1 MKNNF
6 IKYFG
11 LSLFSLVLFVGCSL
25 DTDNPNNLVEEDLDI
40 RAFGPMVNGLEA
52 VVVRAY
58 GNILAPYSTASD
70 EMVWSGSRD
79 AWQQL
84 NFGNID
90 NINNEFTDAAFFYVA
105 EARYW
110 SDAVIALGLE
120 YSATNAWSTINE
132 KDMARAYMYSA
143 ITYMFI
149 ADMFDDFVI
158 GSAKTVAAPAVGPSG
173 MVSLYDQAVSYI
185 DAGLALNSG
194 LTGELKALK
203 ARALFTKGVWGKTN
217 PVNTASPL
225 VSSAAAAAL
234 AAKALTALVL
244 SPDFQVTL
252 DTSSAAPGTIG
263 GLDIGGEVNDRKEMR
278 LSDTYVI
285 SEKLAAVGT
294 GDNDPAT
301 SITLNDIIDGIPD
314 PALYKHVKAF
324 TQAGL
329 FPKYPI
335 VSAREMHL
343 ILAEHALAGGNTADF
358 TTHIN
363 NLRALEPSLTA
374 YSGQVDAK
382 DLLLH
387 SRRVNLFLQG
397 RRLADHYR
405 FGAPSEFW
413 IPTSV
418 AINAPGAFFPITI
431 SEIQSNPE
439 VN

>member
-25 DTDNPNNLVEEDLDI
+25 DTDNPNSLVEEDLDI

-120 YSATNAWSTINE
+120 YSASNAWSTVNA

-158 GSAKTVAAPAVGPSG
+158 GSDKTVAAPAVGPSNMG
-173 MVSLYDQAVSYI
+173 SLYDKAMSYI

-194 LTGELKALK
+194 LTGQLKALK

-225 VSSAAAAAL
+225 ISSASAAAL
-234 AAKALTALVL
+234 AAEALAAL
-244 SPDFQVTL
+244 SSDFQVTL
-252 DTSSAAPGTIG
+252 NTSSAAPGTIG

-278 LSDTYVI
+278 LSDIYVI
-285 SEKLAAVGT
+285 TESLAPVGT
-294 GDNDPAT
+294 GDSDPAT
-301 SITLNDIIDGIPD
+301 SIILNDVIDQIPD
-314 PALYKHVKAF
+314 PALYRHVKAF

-329 FPKYPI
+329 YPI
-335 VSAREMHL
+335 YPIATAREMHL
-343 ILAEHALAGGNTADF
+343 ILAEHALAGGDIEGF

-374 YSGQVDAK
+374 YSGQVDAE

-405 FGAPSEFW
+405 FDTPSEFW
-413 IPTSV
+413 ITTSV

>member
-52 VVVRAY
+52 VLVRAY

-90 NINNEFTDAAFFYVA
+90 NVNNEFTNAAFFYVA

-120 YSATNAWSTINE
+120 YSATNAWSDANQA
-132 KDMARAYMYSA
+132 DMTRAYMYSA
-143 ITYMFI
+143 ITYMVI

-158 GSAKTVAAPAVGPSG
+158 GSDKTVGAPPVGESSMG
-173 MVSLYDQAVSYI
+173 SLYDKAISYI

-234 AAKALTALVL
+234 AAEALAAL
-244 SPDFQVTL
+244 SSDFQVTIN
-252 DTSSAAPGTIG
+252 TSSSAPGTTG

-278 LSDTYVI
+278 LSDIYVI
-285 SEKLAAVGT
+285 SEESITMGT
-294 GDNDPAT
+294 ADNDPAT
-301 SITLNDIIDGIPD
+301 SILLDDIIDGIPD

-358 TTHIN
+358 TTHVN

-382 DLLLH
+382 AMLVH
-387 SRRVNLFLQG
+387 SRRVNLYLQG
-397 RRLADHYR
+397 RRIADHYR
-405 FGAPSEFW
+405 FGIPSEYW
-413 IPTSV
+413 ISTSV
-418 AINAPGAFFPITI
+418 AKTAPGAFFPITI
-431 SEIQSNPE
+431 SEIESNPE
-439 VN
+439 VGD

>member
-11 LSLFSLVLFVGCSL
+11 LSLFSLVLLVGCSL

-90 NINNEFTDAAFFYVA
+90 NINNEFTNAAFFYVA

-120 YSATNAWSTINE
+120 YSATNAWTSQNNA
-132 KDMARAYMYSA
+132 DMTRAYMYAA
-143 ITYMFI
+143 ISYMVI

-158 GSAKTVAAPAVGPSG
+158 GSDKTVGAPAVGPTS
-173 MVSLYDQAVSYI
+173 MVSLYDQAVTYI
-185 DAGLALNSG
+185 DAGLALNAG

-203 ARALFTKGVWGKTN
+203 ARTLFNKGVWGKTN

-234 AAKALTALVL
+234 ATEALAALT
-244 SPDFQVTL
+244 PDFQVTL
-252 DTSSAAPGTIG
+252 NTSSSAPGTIG

-285 SEKLAAVGT
+285 SASLAPVAT

-301 SITLNDIIDGIPD
+301 SITLNDIIDAIPD

-329 FPKYPI
+329 YPTYPI

-343 ILAEHALAGGNTADF
+343 ILAEHALAGGDNSGFA
-358 TTHIN
+358 THIN
-363 NLRALEPSLTA
+363 NLRALEPSLTPFT
-374 YSGQVDAK
+374 SQVDET

-397 RRLADHYR
+397 RRVADHYR
-405 FGAPSEFW
+405 FGVPSEFW

-418 AINAPGAFFPITI
+418 AITAPGAFFPITI
-431 SEIQSNPE
+431 GEIESNPE